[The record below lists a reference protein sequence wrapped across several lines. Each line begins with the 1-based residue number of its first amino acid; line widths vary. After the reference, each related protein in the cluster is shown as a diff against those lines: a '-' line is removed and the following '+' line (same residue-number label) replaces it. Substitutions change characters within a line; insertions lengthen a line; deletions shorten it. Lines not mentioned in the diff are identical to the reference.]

1 MHRLRAAFASLP
13 ALGCFGTAILF
24 AATTALAQPGMG
36 PQTKLFKIG
45 GPDELWDVTM
55 KMEMPGM
62 PMAMPAQTH
71 QMCLKKDRKGED
83 AIPKQENCRTT
94 DVRTVGNKVTF
105 AMECTG
111 KDPMTGRG
119 EITSTPTAYDGRMQ
133 VKSTRRGEEMEMTQ
147 TFSGKKVGAC
157 TDESEK
163 VVANAKAAG
172 DAQLATICRQGI
184 DSLQYELFAG
194 RDAACASQRKPF
206 CDKVIGLGRDM
217 REPAAFKAVVAKS
230 SMDYV
235 QGSFRTCNVNLAET
249 SKAACGKGLS
259 SKDWAFVG
267 SGNCDD
273 EVRTAAPTYC
283 QGRDYYL
290 VDKSLTSLCN
300 RYARLTRGPGAAT
313 TGGEPG
319 APGAAPAGGK
329 AGAPQAPMQ
338 GSTTQNATAQG
349 TNTQTAPPAAP
360 KADPVQQGVETLRKL
375 LPF

>member
-1 MHRLRAAFASLP
+1 MKQSRFVTAPVPALAAFGLAFVL
-13 ALGCFGTAILF
+13 
-24 AATTALAQPGMG
+24 AATAAMAQPGMG

-119 EITSTPTAYDGRMQ
+119 EITSTPTSYDGKMQ
-133 VKSTRRGEEMEMTQ
+133 VKSTRRGQEMEMTQ
-147 TFSGKKVGAC
+147 TFSGRKVGAC

-163 VVANAKAAG
+163 MVANAKAAG
-172 DAQLATICRQGI
+172 DAQMATICGQGM
-184 DSLQYELFAG
+184 DSLQYELFVG
-194 RDAACASQRKPF
+194 KDAACKAQSKAF
-206 CDKVIGLGRDM
+206 CDKVGGLGRDM
-217 REPAAFKAVVAKS
+217 REPATFKAVVAKS

-235 QGSFRTCNVNLAET
+235 QGSFRGCNVSLVET
-249 SKAACGKGLS
+249 TKAAC
-259 SKDWAFVG
+259 SKATSTRDWAFVG
-267 SGNCDD
+267 NGVCDD
-273 EVRTAAPTYC
+273 DVRAAGPTYC
-283 QGRDYYL
+283 KGRDYYL
-290 VDKSLTSLCN
+290 VDRSLTSLCN
-300 RYARLTRGPGAAT
+300 RYARLTRGPG
-313 TGGEPG
+313 TGGDAAD
-319 APGAAPAGGK
+319 APAAASTSTSTAAPA
-329 AGAPQAPMQ
+329 QAK
-338 GSTTQNATAQG
+338 
-349 TNTQTAPPAAP
+349 AAP
-360 KADPVQQGVETLRKL
+360 EPPKPADPVQQGVDALRKL